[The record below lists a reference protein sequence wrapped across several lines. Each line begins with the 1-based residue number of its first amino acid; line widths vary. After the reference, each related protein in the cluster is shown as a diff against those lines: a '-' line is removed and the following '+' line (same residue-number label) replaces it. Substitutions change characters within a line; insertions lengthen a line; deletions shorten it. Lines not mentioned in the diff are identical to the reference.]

1 MKIDNVSCRFWT
13 NAIFDDV
20 KHQSAREIIKN
31 YQSSLFPKAAPA
43 QLCAPTHYITDLSEA
58 QP

>member
-20 KHQSAREIIKN
+20 KHQSPREMIKN
-31 YQSSLFPKAAPA
+31 YQSRLFPKAAPA
-43 QLCAPTHYITDLSEA
+43 QLITDLSEA